1 MRIKIISISG
11 ILFLLAAGALNIS
24 ALDLKFNSGITKSP
38 ETFNAGNVVT
48 FTVNFTSL
56 GGPVANCKVTGGV
69 DAVQL
74 YERVFASIPDG
85 ANRRVS
91 FTWTAAAGS
100 HTAWFVLDPDHI
112 SGDTDYGNNRAELAV
127 STTAVFEMAPVAMEA
142 HAAVFKPD
150 LVITEAKFTKD
161 TSRDDKFFYKIKFKN
176 QGGGCVSAFNF
187 KMFGDQCSS
196 CLQGRFAAASPLC
209 ALKAGE
215 EKTIYGFTLK
225 SDFSSSVKEK
235 CGGTFLWPKFKI
247 FNQVYLIVDYDEK
260 VVESNETNNQTA
272 TQELVWKNECD

>member
-1 MRIKIISISG
+1 MRNRVLSVSG
-11 ILFLLAAGALNIS
+11 ILFFFAIAALNIS
-24 ALDLKFNSGITKSP
+24 ALDLRFNSAITKSP
-38 ETFNAGNVVT
+38 ETFNAGDVVT
-48 FTVNFTSL
+48 FTVNFTSQ
-56 GGPVANCKVTGGV
+56 GGTVTNFKIVGGV
-69 DAVQL
+69 GCAQD

-91 FTWTAAAGS
+91 FTWTAVAGS
-100 HTAWFVLDPDHI
+100 HTVWFELDPDHVN
-112 SGDTDYGNNRAELAV
+112 GDSDYGNNRAELAV
-127 STTAVFEMAPVAMEA
+127 STVSVVFERTLVVA
-142 HAAVFKPD
+142 HAAVLKPD

-161 TSRDDKFFYKIKFKN
+161 TSRDDKYFYRIKFKN
-176 QGGGCVSAFNF
+176 QGVVCVSAFNF

-196 CLQGRFAAASPLC
+196 CLQGRFAAVAPLC

-215 EKTIYGFTLK
+215 EKTINGFTLK

-235 CGGTFLWPKFKI
+235 CGGTFLWPKYKF
-247 FNQVYLIVDYDEK
+247 FNQVYLIVDHDEK